1 MRCGSRDGK
10 NGVVTLS
17 GEHWLARVFQP
28 SVAGVNRVRLD
39 RSLGVVS
46 IDPLRVLG
54 GRLAAQVEAL
64 GDTGV
69 LTEEQERAALDALE
83 NAGIMPEIQ
92 SRSVSAS
99 GVASAA
105 FTAVRSG
112 SSPAAA
118 GKSAEPPVLR
128 SVLAGPRQLGHIDAR
143 PVTLVSAELW
153 NDRCLIDLYTDP
165 GPEYRDRRA
174 RATREHLEW
183 IKRQRRGQAT
193 ERPGRTAVS
202 SPLQDLTWELHDE
215 HGDQRGAH
223 HHRGAVE
230 PQAQG

>member
-99 GVASAA
+99 EVASAA

-118 GKSAEPPVLR
+118 GKSAEPPALR
-128 SVLAGPRQLGHIDAR
+128 SVLAGTPQIRHVDAR
-143 PVTLVSAELW
+143 AVTL
-153 NDRCLIDLYTDP
+153 
-165 GPEYRDRRA
+165 
-174 RATREHLEW
+174 
-183 IKRQRRGQAT
+183 
-193 ERPGRTAVS
+193 
-202 SPLQDLTWELHDE
+202 
-215 HGDQRGAH
+215 
-223 HHRGAVE
+223 
-230 PQAQG
+230 